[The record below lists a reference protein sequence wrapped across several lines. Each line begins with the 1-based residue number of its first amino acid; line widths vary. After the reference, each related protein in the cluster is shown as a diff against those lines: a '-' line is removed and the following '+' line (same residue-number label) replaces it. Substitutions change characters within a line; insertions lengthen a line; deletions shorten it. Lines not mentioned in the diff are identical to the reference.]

1 MMEIVWTLAADLDLQ
16 AIYERIEFDR
26 PGTGDLF
33 FEAVLE
39 KTRQLQMFPRIGP
52 LVHRGFIR
60 RVLVFERCYGLF
72 YSVESRGIILHAMLD
87 LRRNPEHIEERLG
100 EI

>member
-1 MMEIVWTLAADLDLQ
+1 MEIVWTLSADLDLQ
-16 AIYERIEFDR
+16 VIYERLDIHK
-26 PGTGDLF
+26 PGIGDQF

-52 LVHRGFIR
+52 VVHRGFIR

-72 YSVESRGIILHAMLD
+72 YSVESRGIILHAILD
-87 LRRNPEHIEERLG
+87 LRRNPEHIEQRLAQ
-100 EI
+100 I